1 MPGVAQRS
9 TVIGQFD
16 ATPAAIEQSYAKG
29 VFEIGYRLGNYRLR
43 NRKMGGGTAIVPAF
57 ATAMKTWRSRSLRRD
72 PTRSLQG
79 ISHTLLPMTR
89 SNNKNIRL

>member
-1 MPGVAQRS
+1 MPEFAQRS

-43 NRKMGGGTAIVPAF
+43 NRKMGGGTAHSAGVRYCHEDMEVAQLEAGPNAIAP
-57 ATAMKTWRSRSLRRD
+57 R
-72 PTRSLQG
+72 
-79 ISHTLLPMTR
+79 H
-89 SNNKNIRL
+89 